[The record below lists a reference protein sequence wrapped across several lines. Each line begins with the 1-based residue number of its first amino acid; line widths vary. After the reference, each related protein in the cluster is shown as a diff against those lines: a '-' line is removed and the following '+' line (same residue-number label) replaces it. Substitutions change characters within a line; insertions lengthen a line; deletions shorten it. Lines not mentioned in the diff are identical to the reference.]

1 MCFDSIHRDS
11 INERKKE
18 PVPKWQEFY
27 FFLFDLKHLMV
38 LQFEYL
44 PFVSVVPSIL
54 GTEIAQLK
62 CERYFRARNLCQL

>member
-27 FFLFDLKHLMV
+27 FFFV
-38 LQFEYL
+38 WFEA
-44 PFVSVVPSIL
+44 FNGFAIWIFAIRVGS
-54 GTEIAQLK
+54 T
-62 CERYFRARNLCQL
+62 